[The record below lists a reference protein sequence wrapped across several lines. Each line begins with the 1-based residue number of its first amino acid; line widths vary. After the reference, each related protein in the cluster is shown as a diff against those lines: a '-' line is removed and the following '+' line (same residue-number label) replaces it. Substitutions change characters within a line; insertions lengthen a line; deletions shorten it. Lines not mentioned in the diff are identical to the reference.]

1 MLIPLKSDKSVD
13 VTLTG
18 YNNEG
23 TVTVKIFSVGFLKD
37 CDINCW
43 TCTTADRTS
52 CSLCKTGYYLLGTE
66 CVT

>member
-18 YNNEG
+18 YNRDSGG

-37 CDINCW
+37 CYTNCW
-43 TCTTADRTS
+43 TCTTSDRTS
-52 CSLCKTGYYLLGTE
+52 CTLCKTGYYLLGT
-66 CVT
+66 